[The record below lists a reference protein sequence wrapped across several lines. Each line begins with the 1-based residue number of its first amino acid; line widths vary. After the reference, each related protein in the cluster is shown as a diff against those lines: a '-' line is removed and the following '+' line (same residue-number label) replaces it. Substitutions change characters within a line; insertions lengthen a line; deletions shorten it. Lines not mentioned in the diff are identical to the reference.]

1 MATDRIDMT
10 RAAASVAGAPA
21 GGRLARRPRTL
32 WQDSLARLLRNPA
45 GVAGLVVLVALPLAA
60 ILAPLIAPYDPIEQA
75 PLDALQGP
83 SAQHLFGTDQFGRD
97 ILSRLLYG
105 GRYSLPVGI
114 ISVGIAAA
122 IGVPLG
128 LAAGYYRGWV
138 ESWVMRVMD
147 VMLAF
152 PGILLSLTAISILGP
167 GLNNVM
173 IAVGVSSVPAYARLV
188 RSSTLQLRSLAYVEA
203 ARASGASSL
212 RVIAAHILPNILA
225 PLIVLASLGVGTSLL
240 AASGLSFLGLGA
252 QPPSP
257 EWGAMLSTGRNY
269 IELAWWITTFPG
281 LVIVLA
287 VLATNLLGDALR
299 DALDPRLRR
308 R

>member
-1 MATDRIDMT
+1 MATNQIG
-10 RAAASVAGAPA
+10 AASIVRDSSDRLAA
-21 GGRLARRPRTL
+21 GGTRSLWRDSFHRLI
-32 WQDSLARLLRNPA
+32 RNPA
-45 GVAGLVVLVALPLAA
+45 GLAGLVILIVLPALS
-60 ILAPLIAPYDPIEQA
+60 ILAPLIAPYDPIDQS
-75 PLDALQGP
+75 PLDALHGP
-83 SAQHLFGTDQFGRD
+83 TTDHWFGTDQFGRD
-97 ILSRLLYG
+97 IFSRLLYG

-114 ISVGIAAA
+114 ISVGIAAV
-122 IGVPLG
+122 IGIPLG
-128 LAAGYYRGWV
+128 LIAGYYRGWA
-138 ESWVMRVMD
+138 ESWIMRVMD
-147 VMLAF
+147 ILLAF

-173 IAVGVSSVPAYARLV
+173 IAVGLSSIPSYARLV

-203 ARASGASSL
+203 ARASGAAD
-212 RVIAAHILPNILA
+212 RRIIAFHILPNVLA

-281 LVIVLA
+281 ILIVLA
-287 VLATNLLGDALR
+287 VLAANLLGDALR
-299 DALDPRLRR
+299 DALDPRMRR

>member
-1 MATDRIDMT
+1 MSHGAEQRL
-10 RAAASVAGAPA
+10 SVGQ
-21 GGRLARRPRTL
+21 PRSL
-32 WQDSLARLLRNPA
+32 WRDSLARVVRNPA
-45 GVAGLVVLVALPLAA
+45 GLAGLVILIGLPALA
-60 ILAPLIAPYDPIEQA
+60 ILAPWISPYDPIDQSL
-75 PLDALQGP
+75 LDSLQGP
-83 SAQHLFGTDQFGRD
+83 SAAHWFGTDQFGRD
-97 ILSRLLYG
+97 IFSRLLYG

-114 ISVGIAAA
+114 ISVSIAVV

-128 LAAGYYRGWV
+128 LIAGFYRGWA
-138 ESWVMRVMD
+138 ESWIMRLMD

-173 IAVGVSSVPAYARLV
+173 IAVGLSSIPGYARLV
-188 RSSTLQLRSLAYVEA
+188 RSSTLQLRSLAYVDA
-203 ARASGASSL
+203 ARISGAAD
-212 RVIAAHILPNILA
+212 RRIIAFHILPNVLA
-225 PLIVLASLGVGTSLL
+225 PLIVLASLGVGYSLL

-281 LVIVLA
+281 LFIVLA

>member
-1 MATDRIDMT
+1 MATNRIG
-10 RAAASVAGAPA
+10 AASIVRDSSYRLSA
-21 GGRLARRPRTL
+21 GGTRSLWRDSFHRLV
-32 WQDSLARLLRNPA
+32 RNPA
-45 GVAGLVVLVALPLAA
+45 GLAGLVILIVLPTLS
-60 ILAPLIAPYDPIEQA
+60 ILAPLIATYDPIDQS

-83 SAQHLFGTDQFGRD
+83 TMDHWFGTDQFGRD
-97 ILSRLLYG
+97 IFSRLLYG

-114 ISVGIAAA
+114 ISVGIAAV
-122 IGVPLG
+122 IGIPLG
-128 LAAGYYRGWV
+128 LIAGYYRGWA
-138 ESWVMRVMD
+138 ESWIMRVMD
-147 VMLAF
+147 ILLAF

-173 IAVGVSSVPAYARLV
+173 IAVGLSSIPSYARLV
-188 RSSTLQLRSLAYVEA
+188 RSSTLQLRSQAYVEA
-203 ARASGASSL
+203 ARASGAAD
-212 RVIAAHILPNILA
+212 RRIIAIHILPNVLA

-281 LVIVLA
+281 ILIVLA

-299 DALDPRLRR
+299 DALDPRMRR